1 MFSVTRAPSYSVV
14 SYFSPLNSKCLT
26 SWNFHFALVLTMYFV
41 FSILICCPSCLEPSP
56 IIWSIFLLNALG
68 FLPIWPTSSVTT
80 ITWRELVY
88 IAGEIFRMTC
98 SRQRF
103 KSIVVNASSFLRPFR
118 NIFTGQLR
126 LDLHSSACSTQRHAH
141 KPDDQMH
148 LHFFHHHL
156 S

>member
-1 MFSVTRAPSYSVV
+1 MPALILGLTEMFSVTRAPSYSVV

-98 SRQRF
+98 SSQCF
-103 KSIVVNASSFLRPFR
+103 LFPQTFPQYFYWATAS
-118 NIFTGQLR
+118 G
-126 LDLHSSACSTQRHAH
+126 SS
-141 KPDDQMH
+141 
-148 LHFFHHHL
+148 L
-156 S
+156 